1 MKSTELRENKAQRTN
16 PPCRPYTHRNPPQ
29 VIFGTYRF
37 SCVILYFL
45 ARFVE
50 VSRRGESA
58 NHVRNAGVAID
69 AKQERIKRV
78 FPPLM

>member
-37 SCVILYFL
+37 SADNISS
-45 ARFVE
+45 RFVRKFRAGAK
-50 VSRRGESA
+50 VQNMSG
-58 NHVRNAGVAID
+58 VR
-69 AKQERIKRV
+69 ELR
-78 FPPLM
+78 